1 MITMKNCMKIEFI
14 YDGDLSLNRTLKNHN
29 MTIIVGD
36 VFLEDNS
43 YYTQV
48 FLNECLYKLW
58 IT

>member
-1 MITMKNCMKIEFI
+1 MITMKNYMKIEFI

>member
-1 MITMKNCMKIEFI
+1 MITMKNYMKIEFI
-14 YDGDLSLNRTLKNHN
+14 YDGDLSLNRTLKSHN